1 MYMVSIFCSLMK
13 IGHYVNIFYMT
24 ARFSLSL
31 KTDAVP
37 EGGVS
42 IAEIL
47 QARALGKK
55 TARKRIRTRATL
67 LAVASRELEKVGYD
81 SLTVDHLVKAAGIV
95 RGTYYLHFSS
105 RADIVKSVLK
115 KYWAIGRAYRPK
127 GGKNLDLKS
136 SIHRTNSYLV
146 ALAAHNPR
154 LLEAREIL
162 VREDPEIASRMASVN
177 SRWTEIILRDLIRR
191 DIVRGGENLEFH
203 RMKIR
208 AVINMS
214 DMLLAD
220 VPRLSGSKDKDTP
233 PNLEMVVN
241 VLDDLWYRS
250 FYLREDS
257 GT

>member
-1 MYMVSIFCSLMK
+1 
-13 IGHYVNIFYMT
+13 MT
-24 ARFSLSL
+24 VRFSLSIE
-31 KTDAVP
+31 TNAAP

-47 QARALGKK
+47 EARAIGKK
-55 TARKRIRTRATL
+55 SARKRIRTRAKL
-67 LAVASRELEKVGYD
+67 LAVSARELEKVGYD

-95 RGTYYLHFSS
+95 RGTFYLHFSS
-105 RADIVKSVLK
+105 RADIVKAILK
-115 KYWAIGRAYRPK
+115 KYWAIGRIYRPK

-162 VREDPEIASRMASVN
+162 VREDPEITSRMASVN

-191 DIVRGGENLEFH
+191 DIVHGRENLEFH

-220 VPRLSGSKDKDTP
+220 VPRLSGSKDKHTP
-233 PNLEMVVN
+233 PNLEMVVS

-250 FYLREDS
+250 FYLRE
-257 GT
+257 GGEA